1 MRTNFQKLSIVIFE
15 KYSRGTKLYTYFNP
29 HFDSSRKCLLAEMH
43 SLLLFPYELVLMLSL
58 FPVVKTETFATPR
71 GSNAEIKLH
80 EDGSSQDNSKLY
92 DFNQHQVAS
101 H

>member
-1 MRTNFQKLSIVIFE
+1 MRTNFQKLSIVIFK
-15 KYSRGTKLYTYFNP
+15 KYSRGTKLYTYLF
-29 HFDSSRKCLLAEMH
+29 HTDSARKCLLAEMH

-92 DFNQHQVAS
+92 DFNQHQVTS